1 MPNSETIRKRVEAR
15 EREAEAREANGKS
28 QDIFNGA
35 FSAPTGG
42 SGERS
47 QTPRQRAA
55 EGRRRARESQREARE
70 ERERKARELQTGFEL
85 GGIVQ
90 PKANISDASE
100 KVLRYPRQALGG
112 GNITADSDYVLFEFY
127 KYAPPFK
134 GQSGDQNY
142 RSTER
147 VDPTPDRR
155 NAQQR
160 RKGIGRTR
168 SNVLTDKRTNLLAT
182 AGNVF
187 DYNRADDYERAG
199 DDYNSI
205 IMYMPEDI
213 STGFKANWGGKA
225 FSNIATDV
233 LRSAG
238 AEGLNKLDNA
248 ATGLANA
255 IERLPALGGSAA
267 IRKGIQKITG
277 DSLSNDDVFG
287 AISGAILNPNTELL
301 FSGHDMRN
309 FQLNFK
315 MVPRNVDESVEI
327 QEICRVFKMCTL
339 PSKNPGKIFGATNQG
354 LTAGFIGV
362 PNLCKVSFM
371 KGPGQHPALPVY
383 KICAVTQVDVNYT
396 PDGAYATY
404 SDGSPVAIQ
413 LSINFQE
420 TKLVFAEDI
429 ANNGVR

>member
-1 MPNSETIRKRVEAR
+1 MPSSETIRKRTEAAR
-15 EREAEAREANGKS
+15 RAKEAREARGES
-28 QDIFNGA
+28 QDLFNGA
-35 FSAPTGG
+35 FSSPTPS

-47 QTPRQRAA
+47 RSGREKASDA
-55 EGRRRARESQREARE
+55 RRRQRESQREARE

-85 GGIVQ
+85 GGIIQ
-90 PKANISDASE
+90 PVTNISDASE
-100 KVLRYPRQALGG
+100 SVLRYPRQALGG
-112 GNITADSDYVLFEFY
+112 GSITADSDYVLFEFY
-127 KYAPPFK
+127 KYSPPFK
-134 GQSGDQNY
+134 GQRGNANY
-142 RSTER
+142 TSRER
-147 VDPTPDRR
+147 VAPTPDRR
-155 NAQQR
+155 NPQQK
-160 RKGIGRTR
+160 RKGIGTVPVGTVT
-168 SNVLTDKRTNLLAT
+168 NDRTNLLAT

-187 DYNRADDYERAG
+187 NYNRADDYERAG

-248 ATGLANA
+248 TTGLANA
-255 IERLPALGGSAA
+255 LERLPALGGSAA

-339 PSKNPGKIFGATNQG
+339 PSKDPGKVFGASNQG

>member
-1 MPNSETIRKRVEAR
+1 MPSSETIRRRTEAAKRR
-15 EREAEAREANGKS
+15 REAQEAEGESKGL
-28 QDIFNGA
+28 FNGA
-35 FSAPTGG
+35 FSAPPAGG
-42 SGERS
+42 SGET
-47 QTPRQRAA
+47 TPERQRRLRR
-55 EGRRRARESQREARE
+55 EGQQSQREARE
-70 ERERKARELQTGFEL
+70 ERERAARELQTGFEL
-85 GGIVQ
+85 GSVLQ
-90 PKANISDASE
+90 PTSNISDQSI
-100 KVLRYPRQALGG
+100 LRYPKQALGG
-112 GNITADSDYVLFEFY
+112 GSITSESDYVLFEFY

-134 GQSGDQNY
+134 AQRGNANY
-142 RSTER
+142 RSNTP
-147 VDPTPDRR
+147 VAPTPDRR

-160 RKGIGRTR
+160 RKGVGNTR
-168 SNVLTDKRTNLLAT
+168 SGALTNDRTNLLAT

-187 DYNRADDYERAG
+187 DYNRAGDYEKAG
-199 DDYNSI
+199 EDYNSI

-225 FSNIATDV
+225 FSNIATDA
-233 LRSAG
+233 LRAAG
-238 AEGLNKLDNA
+238 AEGLNKLDALATGVANA
-248 ATGLANA
+248 A
-255 IERLPALGGSAA
+255 ERLPALTGSAA

-315 MVPRNVDESVEI
+315 MVPRNADESVEI
-327 QEICRVFKMCTL
+327 QEICRIFKMCTL
-339 PSKNPGKIFGATNQG
+339 PSKNPGEIFAATNQG

-371 KGPGQHPALPVY
+371 KGPGQHPSLPVY

-429 ANNGVR
+429 KNNGIR

>member
-1 MPNSETIRKRVEAR
+1 MPNQESINRRVESRKRA
-15 EREAEAREANGKS
+15 AAAREASGES

-35 FSAPTGG
+35 FSVPTPVSG
-42 SGERS
+42 SAS
-47 QTPRQRAA
+47 KTPRQRAA
-55 EGRRRARESQREARE
+55 EGRKRARESQRQARE

-85 GGIVQ
+85 GSVLQ
-90 PKANISDASE
+90 PTSNISDQSI
-100 KVLRYPRQALGG
+100 LRYPKQALGG
-112 GNITADSDYVLFEFY
+112 GNITSESDYVLFEFY

-134 GQSGDQNY
+134 AQRGDANY

-147 VDPTPDRR
+147 VAPTPDRR

-160 RKGIGRTR
+160 RKGVGTRR
-168 SNVLTDKRTNLLAT
+168 SNALTNNRTNLLAT
-182 AGNVF
+182 AGNLF
-187 DYNRADDYERAG
+187 DYNRAGDYEKAG
-199 DDYNSI
+199 DDYSSI

-248 ATGLANA
+248 ATGMANA
-255 IERLPALGGSAA
+255 LERLPALGGSAA

-315 MVPRNVDESVEI
+315 MVPRNADESVEI
-327 QEICRVFKMCTL
+327 QEICRIFKMCTL
-339 PSKNPGKIFGATNQG
+339 PSKNPGKVFGATNQG

-429 ANNGVR
+429 KNNGIR

>member
-1 MPNSETIRKRVEAR
+1 MPSSETIRKRTEAR
-15 EREAEAREANGKS
+15 KREAAAREARGES

-35 FSAPTGG
+35 FSAPPAGG
-42 SGERS
+42 SGETS
-47 QTPRQRAA
+47 QERQRRLRR
-55 EGRRRARESQREARE
+55 EGQESQREARE

-85 GGIVQ
+85 GGIIQ
-90 PKANISDASE
+90 PGTNVSDASE
-100 KVLRYPRQALGG
+100 SVLRYPRQALGG
-112 GNITADSDYVLFEFY
+112 GSITAESDYVLFEFY
-127 KYAPPFK
+127 KYSPPFK
-134 GQSGDQNY
+134 AQRGDANY
-142 RSTER
+142 TSTER
-147 VDPTPDRR
+147 VAPTPDRR

-160 RKGIGRTR
+160 RKGVGTVP
-168 SNVLTDKRTNLLAT
+168 SNTVTNNRTNLLAT

-248 ATGLANA
+248 TTGLANA

-339 PSKNPGKIFGATNQG
+339 PSKDPGEVFGATNQG

-371 KGPGQHPALPVY
+371 KGPGQHPVLPVY

-420 TKLVFAEDI
+420 TKVVFAEDI
-429 ANNGVR
+429 RDNGVR

>member
-1 MPNSETIRKRVEAR
+1 MPSSETIRRRTEAAR
-15 EREAEAREANGKS
+15 RRREAQEAEGESKGL
-28 QDIFNGA
+28 FNGA
-35 FSAPTGG
+35 FSAPPAGG
-42 SGERS
+42 SGETS
-47 QTPRQRAA
+47 QERQRRLRREGQESQRAA
-55 EGRRRARESQREARE
+55 REARE
-70 ERERKARELQTGFEL
+70 RAARELQTGFEL
-85 GGIVQ
+85 GGILQ
-90 PKANISDASE
+90 PGTNISNES
-100 KVLRYPRQALGG
+100 VLRYPRQALGG
-112 GNITADSDYVLFEFY
+112 GSITSESDYVLFEFY
-127 KYAPPFK
+127 KYAPPFRAQK
-134 GQSGDQNY
+134 SGANF
-142 RSTER
+142 TGG
-147 VDPTPDRR
+147 
-155 NAQQR
+155 N
-160 RKGIGRTR
+160 
-168 SNVLTDKRTNLLAT
+168 RTNLLAT

-187 DYNRADDYERAG
+187 DYNRAGDYEKAG
-199 DDYNSI
+199 EDYSSV

-225 FSNIATDV
+225 FSNIATDA
-233 LRSAG
+233 LRAAG
-238 AEGLNKLDNA
+238 AEGLNKLDGL
-248 ATGLANA
+248 ATGVANA
-255 IERLPALGGSAA
+255 VDRLPALTGSAA

-315 MVPRNVDESVEI
+315 MVPRNGNESVEI
-327 QEICRVFKMCTL
+327 QEICKVFKMCTL
-339 PSKNPGKIFGATNQG
+339 PSKNPGKIFAATNQG

-371 KGPGQHPALPVY
+371 KGSGPHPALPVY

>member
-1 MPNSETIRKRVEAR
+1 MPSSETIRRRTEAAR
-15 EREAEAREANGKS
+15 RRREAQEAEGESKGL
-28 QDIFNGA
+28 FNGA
-35 FSAPTGG
+35 FSAPPAGG
-42 SGERS
+42 SGETS
-47 QTPRQRAA
+47 QERQRRLRR
-55 EGRRRARESQREARE
+55 EGQESQREARE

-85 GGIVQ
+85 GGIIQ
-90 PKANISDASE
+90 PGTNVSDASE
-100 KVLRYPRQALGG
+100 SVLRYPRQALGG
-112 GNITADSDYVLFEFY
+112 GSITAESDYVLFEFY
-127 KYAPPFK
+127 KYSPPFK
-134 GQSGDQNY
+134 AQRGDANY
-142 RSTER
+142 TSTER
-147 VDPTPDRR
+147 VAPTPDRR
-155 NAQQR
+155 NAQQK
-160 RKGIGRTR
+160 RKGVGTAP
-168 SNVLTDKRTNLLAT
+168 SNTLTNNRTNLLAT

-225 FSNIATDV
+225 FSNIATDA
-233 LRSAG
+233 LRAAG
-238 AEGLNKLDNA
+238 AEGLNKLDGL
-248 ATGLANA
+248 ATGVANA
-255 IERLPALGGSAA
+255 VDRLPALTGSAA

-315 MVPRNVDESVEI
+315 MVPRNGNESVEI
-327 QEICRVFKMCTL
+327 QEICKVFKMCTL
-339 PSKNPGKIFGATNQG
+339 PSKNPGKIFAATNQG

-371 KGPGQHPALPVY
+371 KGSGPHPALPVY
-383 KICAVTQVDVNYT
+383 KICAVTQIDVNYA

>member
-1 MPNSETIRKRVEAR
+1 MPSSETIRKRTEAAR
-15 EREAEAREANGKS
+15 KRREAREAEGESKGL
-28 QDIFNGA
+28 FNGA
-35 FSAPTGG
+35 FSAPPAGG
-42 SGERS
+42 NGETS
-47 QTPRQRAA
+47 PERQRRLRR
-55 EGRRRARESQREARE
+55 EGRESQRQAKE

-90 PKANISDASE
+90 PKTNISDASE

-127 KYAPPFK
+127 KYAPPFRA
-134 GQSGDQNY
+134 QSGDQNY

-147 VDPTPDRR
+147 VAPTPDRR
-155 NAQQR
+155 NAQQK
-160 RKGIGRTR
+160 RKGVGTSR

-187 DYNRADDYERAG
+187 DYNRAKDYEQAG

-248 ATGLANA
+248 ATGIANA
-255 IERLPALGGSAA
+255 LERLPALGGSAA

-339 PSKNPGKIFGATNQG
+339 PSKDPGKVFGASNQG

-383 KICAVTQVDVNYT
+383 KMCAVTQVDVNYT

>member
-1 MPNSETIRKRVEAR
+1 MPSSETIRKRTEAR
-15 EREAEAREANGKS
+15 KREAAAREARGES

-35 FSAPTGG
+35 FSAPPAGG
-42 SGERS
+42 SGETS
-47 QTPRQRAA
+47 QERQRRLRR
-55 EGRRRARESQREARE
+55 EGQESQREARE

-85 GGIVQ
+85 GGIIQ
-90 PKANISDASE
+90 PSTNISEASE
-100 KVLRYPRQALGG
+100 SVLRYPRQALGG

-127 KYAPPFK
+127 KYSPPFK
-134 GQSGDQNY
+134 AQRGDANY
-142 RSTER
+142 TSRER
-147 VDPTPDRR
+147 VAPTPDRR

-160 RKGIGRTR
+160 RSGKGTVP
-168 SNVLTDKRTNLLAT
+168 SNTVTNNRTNLLAT
-182 AGNVF
+182 AGNFF

-225 FSNIATDV
+225 FSNIATDA
-233 LRSAG
+233 LRAAG
-238 AEGLNKLDNA
+238 AEGLNKLDA
-248 ATGLANA
+248 FATGVANA
-255 IERLPALGGSAA
+255 VERLPALTGSTA
-267 IRKGIQKITG
+267 IRKSIQKITG

-315 MVPRNVDESVEI
+315 MVPRNIDESGEI

-339 PSKNPGKIFGATNQG
+339 PSKDPGEVFGATNQG

>member
-1 MPNSETIRKRVEAR
+1 MPSSETIRRRTEAAR
-15 EREAEAREANGKS
+15 RRREAQEAEGESKGL
-28 QDIFNGA
+28 FNGA
-35 FSAPTGG
+35 FSAPPAGG
-42 SGERS
+42 SGETS
-47 QTPRQRAA
+47 QERQRRLRREGQESQRAA
-55 EGRRRARESQREARE
+55 REARE
-70 ERERKARELQTGFEL
+70 RAARELQTGFEL
-85 GGIVQ
+85 GGILQ
-90 PKANISDASE
+90 PGTNISNES
-100 KVLRYPRQALGG
+100 VLRYPRQALGG
-112 GNITADSDYVLFEFY
+112 GSITSESDYVLFEFY
-127 KYAPPFK
+127 KYAPPFRA
-134 GQSGDQNY
+134 QRGDANF
-142 RSTER
+142 TGG
-147 VDPTPDRR
+147 
-155 NAQQR
+155 N
-160 RKGIGRTR
+160 
-168 SNVLTDKRTNLLAT
+168 RTNLLAT

-187 DYNRADDYERAG
+187 DYNRAGDYEKAG
-199 DDYNSI
+199 EDYSSV

-248 ATGLANA
+248 TTGLANA

-315 MVPRNVDESVEI
+315 MVPRNSDESVEI

>member
-1 MPNSETIRKRVEAR
+1 MPSSETIRKRTEAR
-15 EREAEAREANGKS
+15 KREAAAREARGES

-35 FSAPTGG
+35 FSAPPAGG
-42 SGERS
+42 SGETS
-47 QTPRQRAA
+47 QERQRRLRREGQESQRAA
-55 EGRRRARESQREARE
+55 REARE
-70 ERERKARELQTGFEL
+70 RAARELQTGFEL
-85 GGIVQ
+85 GGILQ
-90 PKANISDASE
+90 PGTNISNES
-100 KVLRYPRQALGG
+100 VLRYPRQALGG
-112 GNITADSDYVLFEFY
+112 GSITSESDYVLFEFY
-127 KYAPPFK
+127 KYAPPFRAQK
-134 GQSGDQNY
+134 SGANF
-142 RSTER
+142 TGG
-147 VDPTPDRR
+147 
-155 NAQQR
+155 N
-160 RKGIGRTR
+160 
-168 SNVLTDKRTNLLAT
+168 RTNLLAT

-187 DYNRADDYERAG
+187 DYNRAGDYEKAG
-199 DDYNSI
+199 EDYSSV

-225 FSNIATDV
+225 FSNIATDA
-233 LRSAG
+233 LRAAG
-238 AEGLNKLDNA
+238 AEGLNKLDGL
-248 ATGLANA
+248 ATGVANA
-255 IERLPALGGSAA
+255 VDRLPALTGSAA

-315 MVPRNVDESVEI
+315 MVPRNGNESVEI
-327 QEICRVFKMCTL
+327 QEICKVFKMCTL
-339 PSKNPGKIFGATNQG
+339 PSKNPGKIFAATNQG

-371 KGPGQHPALPVY
+371 KGSGPHPALPVY

>member
-1 MPNSETIRKRVEAR
+1 MPNSETIRKRVAER
-15 EREAEAREANGKS
+15 ERDAAAREAQGESKGL
-28 QDIFNGA
+28 FNGA
-35 FSAPTGG
+35 FSAPTPS

-47 QTPRQRAA
+47 QTPRQRMT
-55 EGRRRARESQREARE
+55 EDRRRQAESQRRAKDARE
-70 ERERKARELQTGFEL
+70 RAARELQTGFEL
-85 GGIVQ
+85 GGILQ
-90 PKANISDASE
+90 PGTNISNKS
-100 KVLRYPRQALGG
+100 VLRYPRQALGG
-112 GNITADSDYVLFEFY
+112 GSITSESDYVLFEFY
-127 KYAPPFK
+127 KYAPPFRA
-134 GQSGDQNY
+134 QRSDANY
-142 RSTER
+142 TSNTP
-147 VDPTPDRR
+147 VAPTPDRR

-160 RKGIGRTR
+160 RKGVGARR
-168 SNVLTDKRTNLLAT
+168 SNTVTNNRTNLLAT

-187 DYNRADDYERAG
+187 DYNRAGDYEPAG
-199 DDYNSI
+199 EDYSSV

-248 ATGLANA
+248 ATGMANA
-255 IERLPALGGSAA
+255 LERLPALAGSAA

-315 MVPRNVDESVEI
+315 MVPRNVNESVEI
-327 QEICRVFKMCTL
+327 QEICKVFKMCTL
-339 PSKNPGKIFGATNQG
+339 PSKNPGEIFAATNQG

-371 KGPGQHPALPVY
+371 KGAGPHPALPVY

>member
-1 MPNSETIRKRVEAR
+1 MPSSETIRKRTEAAR
-15 EREAEAREANGKS
+15 RRREAREAEGESKGL
-28 QDIFNGA
+28 FNGA
-35 FSAPTGG
+35 FSAPPAGG
-42 SGERS
+42 NGETS
-47 QTPRQRAA
+47 PERQRRL
-55 EGRRRARESQREARE
+55 RRENQESQREARE

-85 GGIVQ
+85 GGIIQ
-90 PKANISDASE
+90 PGTNISDASE
-100 KVLRYPRQALGG
+100 SVLRYPRQALGG

-182 AGNVF
+182 AGNNF
-187 DYNRADDYERAG
+187 DYNRAKDYEQAG
-199 DDYNSI
+199 EDYNSI

>member
-1 MPNSETIRKRVEAR
+1 MPSSETIRKRTEAAR
-15 EREAEAREANGKS
+15 RRREAEEAKGESKGL
-28 QDIFNGA
+28 FNGA
-35 FSAPTGG
+35 FSSPTPS

-47 QTPRQRAA
+47 QSPRQRASDA
-55 EGRRRARESQREARE
+55 RRRQRESQRVARE
-70 ERERKARELQTGFEL
+70 ERERAARELQTGFEL
-85 GGIVQ
+85 GGILQ
-90 PKANISDASE
+90 PGTNISNES
-100 KVLRYPRQALGG
+100 VLRYPRQALGG

-127 KYAPPFK
+127 KYAPPF
-134 GQSGDQNY
+134 
-142 RSTER
+142 R
-147 VDPTPDRR
+147 
-155 NAQQR
+155 AQ
-160 RKGIGRTR
+160 KSDANFTGG
-168 SNVLTDKRTNLLAT
+168 NRTNLLAT

-187 DYNRADDYERAG
+187 DYNRAGDYEKAG
-199 DDYNSI
+199 EDYSSV

-248 ATGLANA
+248 ATGMANA
-255 IERLPALGGSAA
+255 LERLPALAGSAA

-315 MVPRNVDESVEI
+315 MVPRNVKESFEI
-327 QEICRVFKMCTL
+327 QEICKVFKTCTL
-339 PSKNPGKIFGATNQG
+339 PSKDPGKVFGASNQG

-371 KGPGQHPALPVY
+371 KGAGPHPALPVY